1 MKSGIILFFLLFH
14 FVGFA
19 QTDGFEGVDNTKG
32 FNDHRLFKMLKGNF
46 GVYPMKVYASF
57 EYEKD
62 AQKFNFFFNNN
73 GKFYM
78 EEDEDDVYDSVRY
91 SYEIKEQKGEIRY
104 KIYSLAN
111 ELVFTLDN
119 VKYENSLID
128 GGCDMVIRGLDY
140 QYKNIGN
147 KEFLFLTFAENIR
160 LCINNDPRKKCITL
174 KKGGFIIFE
183 IDANTLKLK

>member
-1 MKSGIILFFLLFH
+1 MKSGVILFFLLFN
-14 FVGFA
+14 FVGVA
-19 QTDGFEGVDNTKG
+19 QIEGFQGVDNTKG
-32 FNDHRLFKMLKGNF
+32 FNDHQLFKMLKGNF

-62 AQKFNFFFNNN
+62 NQETTFSFNDN

-104 KIYSLAN
+104 KTYGLAN

-119 VKYENSLID
+119 ARYKRSLID

-147 KEFLFLTFAENIR
+147 KEFLFLTFTENIR